1 MLRNPKVRVVYQD
14 IAKLMSHYRSG
25 KLARAFLIIP
35 SLEQWEDVLEL
46 TKPSEWTP
54 QGLFAAVRL
63 FSSNLDGHRAKT
75 FFNRVILPAV

>member
-1 MLRNPKVRVVYQD
+1 
-14 IAKLMSHYRSG
+14 MSHYRSG

-54 QGLFAAVRL
+54 
-63 FSSNLDGHRAKT
+63 
-75 FFNRVILPAV
+75 